1 MEIPK
6 VIEDPVTLSVMSQV
20 LTSQESEFN
29 KSLASSRNAFQS
41 LNLELDNL
49 LSMLC
54 NASPEL

>member
-6 VIEDPVTLSVMSQV
+6 VIEEPVTLSVMSQV
-20 LTSQESEFN
+20 LTSQESELN

-49 LSMLC
+49 LSMLS
-54 NASPEL
+54 NASPEI